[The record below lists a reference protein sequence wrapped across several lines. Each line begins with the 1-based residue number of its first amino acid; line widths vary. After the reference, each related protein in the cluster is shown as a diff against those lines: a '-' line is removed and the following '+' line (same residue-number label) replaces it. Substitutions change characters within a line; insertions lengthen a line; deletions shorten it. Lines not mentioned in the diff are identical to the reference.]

1 MLIIETNFFMKKIL
15 LLIFLVC
22 VIALGSLYFLISVK
36 SNSTIWKYDK
46 KITVPLKVTS
56 GKNNDATIGD
66 LKTNGVSIVLPKG
79 SFDTDTA
86 IELKTPDKVPNYI
99 KSEMTPLGSPIEISA
114 GDKPIRLNEKIK
126 ITMAYDPAIL
136 PKDTEVKK
144 IRVLYYDGT
153 SWESIRPRS
162 EEHTSELQSR

>member
-66 LKTNGVSIVLPKG
+66 LKTNGV
-79 SFDTDTA
+79 
-86 IELKTPDKVPNYI
+86 
-99 KSEMTPLGSPIEISA
+99 
-114 GDKPIRLNEKIK
+114 
-126 ITMAYDPAIL
+126 
-136 PKDTEVKK
+136 
-144 IRVLYYDGT
+144 
-153 SWESIRPRS
+153 
-162 EEHTSELQSR
+162 